1 MAAELI
7 QRRKQLPAITLSPM
21 SHEGKIWVQ
30 HNLTPL
36 SNVFSPEMTISAV
49 VSVNTPL
56 RTLRWCAMAAEL
68 MIAAQDGNSV
78 ECARLLEANADPDLQ
93 DPVSTPEMA
102 EQIGDARLCADR
114 SVCVQAC

>member
-1 MAAELI
+1 
-7 QRRKQLPAITLSPM
+7 
-21 SHEGKIWVQ
+21 
-30 HNLTPL
+30 
-36 SNVFSPEMTISAV
+36 
-49 VSVNTPL
+49 
-56 RTLRWCAMAAEL
+56 MAAEL

-114 SVCVQAC
+114 CVWVQDGDTALMLAKEMLANNQGNSEVCDLLEKVLWLCALAKLCQ